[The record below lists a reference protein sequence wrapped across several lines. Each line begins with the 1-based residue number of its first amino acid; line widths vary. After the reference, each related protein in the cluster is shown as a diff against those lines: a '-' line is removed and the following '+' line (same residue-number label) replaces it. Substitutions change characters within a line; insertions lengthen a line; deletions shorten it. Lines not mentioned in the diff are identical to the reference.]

1 MRPSLGRIRSVMDR
15 VDTDLEIAE
24 DIVGITGKVI
34 EASGR
39 VEAETSPCFP

>member
-1 MRPSLGRIRSVMDR
+1 MDR
-15 VDTDLEIAE
+15 VDTDLEITE

-39 VEAETSPCFP
+39 VEAKTSHCFLW